1 MLFEQVSPFTYSVT
15 RLGAFGLGYGRGDP
29 PAAGLSLVR
38 PGVILRCR
46 PASLCPPQ
54 EPCVSSHRSG
64 HSLGSR
70 CFPVAGRFGPCQ
82 GRIPATLSC
91 WLPSLRPQGFLR
103 LIKQRACALST
114 RAAPACVVA
123 QGVVCGHAQ
132 KGPSARLPL
141 ARGGEGFD
149 LLPALRCLRCL
160 LWAPVSSVTSSQIC
174 GSGSGR
180 VLPTCCNLTTGLET
194 SPG

>member
-15 RLGAFGLGYGRGDP
+15 RLGAFGLGYGRSDP
-29 PAAGLSLVR
+29 PATGLSLVR
-38 PGVILRCR
+38 PGVVLRCR
-46 PASLCPPQ
+46 PANPCPPQ

-64 HSLGSR
+64 HSLGSH

-91 WLPSLRPQGFLR
+91 RVPSLRPQGFLM

-114 RAAPACVVA
+114 RAASAYVVA
-123 QGVVCGHAQ
+123 RGVVCGRAQ
-132 KGPSARLPL
+132 KGLSAWLPS

-149 LLPALRCLRCL
+149 LLPALGCLHCL
-160 LWAPVSSVTSSQIC
+160 LWAPVSSVTPSQIC

-180 VLPTCCNLTTGLET
+180 VLPTCCNLTIGLET